1 MPTPIHPAG
10 LDGSGAMFDAIAER
24 YDLLNRLMSFG
35 RDRAWRRE
43 TAIRLGG
50 PERALDLATG
60 TGDLAIEVAR
70 RNPQSKVVG
79 LDPSARMLDVGR
91 DKTERLGLTD
101 RIEYVQGDAQTLP
114 FPDRTFDAISMAF
127 GIRNVPDRP
136 AALREMARVARPG
149 AKIALLE
156 LTEPSGTGLSVVAR
170 LHVHWIVPTMGA
182 IISGSR
188 EYAYLSRSIAA
199 FPAPDAFVQIAQQSG
214 LELVELVRFSFGA
227 CHLFV
232 FTPRAESFS

>member
-1 MPTPIHPAG
+1 MTTPIHLAG
-10 LDGSGAMFDAIAER
+10 LDGSGAMFDTIAER

-35 RDRAWRRE
+35 KDRAWRRQ
-43 TAIRLGG
+43 TASQLGS

-70 RNPQSKVVG
+70 RNPRARVVG
-79 LDPSARMLDVGR
+79 LDPSIRMLDVGR
-91 DKTERLGLTD
+91 RKTDKLGLGT
-101 RIEYVQGDAQTLP
+101 RIEYVQGDAQSLP
-114 FPDRTFDAISMAF
+114 FPARSFDAITMAF

-136 AALREMARVARPG
+136 KALGEMARVASPG

-156 LTEPSGTGLSVVAR
+156 LTEPGGSWLSVVAR
-170 LHVHWIVPTMGA
+170 LHVHWIVPKLGA
-182 IISGSR
+182 LISGSR

-199 FPAPDAFVQIAQQSG
+199 FPAADAFVQIAQNSG
-214 LELVELVRFSFGA
+214 LELVRLVAFSFGA

-232 FTPRAESFS
+232 FTPRAEGSS

>member
-35 RDRAWRRE
+35 RDRAWRRQ
-43 TAIRLGG
+43 TAQQLGG

-70 RNPQSKVVG
+70 RNPGAQVIA
-79 LDPSARMLDVGR
+79 LDPSSGMLDVGR
-91 DKTERLGLTD
+91 RKTEKLGLTA
-101 RIEYVQGDAQTLP
+101 RIEYVQGDAQSLP

-136 AALREMARVARPG
+136 AALCEMARVARPG

-170 LHVHWIVPTMGA
+170 LHVHWIVPAMGA

-199 FPAPDAFVQIAQQSG
+199 FPAPDAFVQIAKNSG
-214 LELVELVRFSFGA
+214 LDLVELVRFSFGA

-232 FTPRAESFS
+232 FTPRAEGSS

>member
-1 MPTPIHPAG
+1 
-10 LDGSGAMFDAIAER
+10 
-24 YDLLNRLMSFG
+24 
-35 RDRAWRRE
+35 
-43 TAIRLGG
+43 
-50 PERALDLATG
+50 
-60 TGDLAIEVAR
+60 LAIEVAR
-70 RNPQSKVVG
+70 RNPGAQVIA
-79 LDPSARMLDVGR
+79 LDPSSGMLDVGR
-91 DKTERLGLTD
+91 RKTEKLGLTA
-101 RIEYVQGDAQTLP
+101 RIEYVQGDAQSLP

-136 AALREMARVARPG
+136 AALCEMARVARPG

-170 LHVHWIVPTMGA
+170 LHVHWIVPAMGA

-199 FPAPDAFVQIAQQSG
+199 FPAPDAFVQIAKNSG
-214 LELVELVRFSFGA
+214 LDLVELVRFSFGA

-232 FTPRAESFS
+232 FTPRAEGSS